1 MDRKTDNWVSQIK
14 RLKQEIDDF
23 KSTQFIG
30 ADSLIA
36 YKTYTNDPF
45 DYQSTLTT
53 ANQVRYLRLTLQHQT
68 ATDGILSELKLFYR
82 INNSNVMALPVDKHT
97 FVQPAIFVRWYK
109 EMDGS
114 LTTGTQTSWRIRMS
128 KNASGDSFTAYFK
141 FFIDGTDTGQWSI
154 SVI

>member
-1 MDRKTDNWVSQIK
+1 MDRKTDNWVKQIK
-14 RLKQEIDDF
+14 RIEQEIDDF

-36 YKTYTNDPF
+36 YKTYSANEF
-45 DYQSTLTT
+45 DYQSTLTSP
-53 ANQVRYLRLTLQHQT
+53 NQVRYLRLTLQHQA

-82 INNSNVMALPVDKHT
+82 INNSNVMAAPVDKHT

-109 EMDGS
+109 DMNETY
-114 LTTGTQTSWRIRMS
+114 TTGTQTSWRIRLS

-141 FFIDGTDTGQWSI
+141 FFIDGTDTGTWSI
-154 SVI
+154 NVI

>member
-14 RLKQEIDDF
+14 RLKQEIDGF

-36 YKTYTNDPF
+36 YKTYTNDSF
-45 DYQSTLTT
+45 DYQTTLTSP
-53 ANQVRYLRLTLQHQT
+53 NQVRYLRLTLQHQT

-82 INNSNVMALPVDKHT
+82 IDNSNVMDLPVPKHT
-97 FVQPAIFVRWYK
+97 FGQPAIFVRWYK
-109 EMDGS
+109 EMDDS
-114 LTTGTQTSWRIRMS
+114 LTNGTQTSWRMRVI
-128 KNASGDSFTAYFK
+128 KNADGDPYTAYFK